1 MAKRVTLFRELE
13 VYEAIH
19 QFHILYGRGC
29 TNSDVVK
36 MTGLSRQNVSKYVE
50 ILEMSN
56 LIERDAVNR
65 SAMLIKGGFK
75 TIRPTSKT
83 KVPDELRDGRK
94 ARALRDRMTYKQR
107 VEAARKGLSRRKE
120 RRATEEERLERAVK
134 YAKEREAGNT
144 AAHGADY
151 LRNQTR
157 GAIRAWKVG

>member
-19 QFHILYGRGC
+19 QFHILYGRGA
-29 TNSDVVK
+29 TNSALVK
-36 MTGLSRQNVSKYVE
+36 MTGMGRASVSKYVS
-50 ILEMSN
+50 ILETSG
-56 LIERDAVNR
+56 LVERDAQNR
-65 SAMLIKGGFK
+65 NALLIKGGFK
-75 TIRPTSKT
+75 TIKPQSKT
-83 KVPDELRDGRK
+83 KAPEELKDGRK
-94 ARALRDRMTYKQR
+94 ARALRDRMTYEQR
-107 VEAARKGLSRRKE
+107 VEAARKGLSRRSE
-120 RRATEEERLERAVK
+120 RRAAEEALLDKAER